1 MPKTLAV
8 SVHCKGGAPPPP
20 PPPPPPPCLA
30 YVIDYGRELQ
40 GGVNITFPFVDTDG
54 HAVQVLLSE
63 ELKKDGTPLVPM
75 RTGNDFADTW
85 TLKAST
91 APQTVAQHEYME
103 FRYAMIVNT
112 PGKLRLADVNGWV
125 IRYPLSDALDDMYG
139 DVPALKPTVLRR
151 PAALATFSSNLAPLN
166 AVWIGTSSLTVAT
179 THGVHIVAGQYGQQ
193 HSAARLLCHGRLHY
207 RHRPTC
213 HLKRL
218 WSAKHDNA
226 GMW

>member
-1 MPKTLAV
+1 
-8 SVHCKGGAPPPP
+8 
-20 PPPPPPPCLA
+20 
-30 YVIDYGRELQ
+30 
-40 GGVNITFPFVDTDG
+40 VNITFPFVDTDG

-166 AVWIGTSSLTVAT
+166 AVWGLVRHTLVAVSLDVMCSRFGRIGCSRDAEVQRSVSISAVRSHACLLNVKPASHAIQTCGRGDVISAMAKFMFDVG
-179 THGVHIVAGQYGQQ
+179 GVEASI
-193 HSAARLLCHGRLHY
+193 
-207 RHRPTC
+207 TC
-213 HLKRL
+213 
-218 WSAKHDNA
+218 DPN
-226 GMW
+226 MW